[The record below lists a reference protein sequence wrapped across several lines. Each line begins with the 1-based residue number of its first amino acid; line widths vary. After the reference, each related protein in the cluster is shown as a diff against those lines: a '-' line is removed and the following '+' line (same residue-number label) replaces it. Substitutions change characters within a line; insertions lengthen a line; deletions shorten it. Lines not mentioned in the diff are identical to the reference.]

1 MELSADQ
8 LQTLASTATDPGSL
22 EHTLL
27 TKFPDAT
34 ISVVRGLDRFAM
46 ETYTHGAYFSEAVA
60 REVMVAIP
68 PNSSPDLADVSPL
81 LSGRVR
87 ELHGRTPSRSFID
100 QRTQQPL
107 DHIDRQMVYASLF
120 VYLTPE
126 SSAVGR

>member
-60 REVMVAIP
+60 REAMAKIP
-68 PNSSPDLADVSPL
+68 PNGDVGLADVYHI
-81 LSGRVR
+81 LSGTVQ
-87 ELHGRTPSRSFID
+87 ELHGRTPSRAFID
-100 QRTQQPL
+100 KRSQRPL
-107 DHIDRQMVYASLF
+107 DHIDRQMVYTSLF
-120 VYLTPE
+120 AQLLP
-126 SSAVGR
+126 

>member
-68 PNSSPDLADVSPL
+68 PNTLETTLSRPKLKNAASPNVPTFLPRYVAPKL
-81 LSGRVR
+81 
-87 ELHGRTPSRSFID
+87 
-100 QRTQQPL
+100 
-107 DHIDRQMVYASLF
+107 
-120 VYLTPE
+120 
-126 SSAVGR
+126 